1 METALYVF
9 AIIGSFLIGGLVT
22 WTAKDYIDAYI
33 DNAAYAKSIIH
44 PEMLDEDGNV
54 DQTELHYLKLTENDD
69 ILDAEDDD

>member
-22 WTAKDYIDAYI
+22 WTPKDYIDAYI

-54 DQTELHYLKLTENDD
+54 DQTELLYLKFTENDD